1 VEFDQRIASEAN
13 MDVLSQMTPR
23 ITPRISPRIAPRI
36 APRIVGRVAL
46 ASSLGLAA
54 CTSGSNTDSSTV
66 TVAGDV
72 PIAYAMR
79 ANTVTLNPLTGGPF
93 AAGGDLIIREKSSP
107 SAPEHNITASIT
119 QGKGDVADPSVS
131 YDGKKILFA
140 MNCPASNTST
150 TGGQPACTGHWNI
163 WEYDMT
169 TGALTGGTLRRITS
183 SASDDD
189 VAPSYL
195 AGGAG
200 LVISSNRQAASFPN
214 QALGHSY
221 YALDEYERERVF
233 NLHTMDPNCADNGV
247 HQSACIHQI
256 SFNQSHDRN
265 PVVRPDGTIM
275 YSRWDHVGD
284 RNRFTVFTTKPD
296 GTGLFVLYGAHDDV
310 NSFLH
315 PRDMDPNGP
324 YKGYIATDAMPL
336 DRTQEGGALMFINA
350 ADYTEENTPANK
362 SYPAQGGQM
371 QPTAQALNF
380 GAGIS
385 LYGRISSPYP
395 LRDGTN
401 RVLLAYAPCEVT
413 NAGVVVPCATLSAA
427 EIAKLS
433 MENRLIADIQADPIK
448 DNVPPSYAIYMFDPA
463 AQTWLIV
470 AAPPAGFMYDHPVPI
485 MATPEPAA
493 VQPTSLDSSLPA
505 GYGVLD
511 VQSVYDTDGLGR
523 MADPVL
529 APAVDA
535 PGCATAIAQTT
546 PSDPLDTRPSVADL
560 IKIKDPANAA
570 YQCAPVRFVR
580 VLRAVAPP
588 DGATGTR
595 DAIGDTNFEMQQLLG
610 YAPVQPDGSFTL
622 LVPAD
627 TPIGLQLLDS
637 EGRAFQMHTNWIQ
650 VRAGEHRACDGCHS
664 PRRGAAIN
672 TGTVANTVPAAWK
685 STMASQHQAGDT
697 MALTLSRVDS
707 TTLRYSNDPVYTDA
721 WADTTQPG
729 VTARPS
735 ISITYTGLPPTQIP
749 ANGII
754 NYPQQIQPI
763 WDAHGCNTSCHNSTD
778 PIGLDLSST
787 TAGTGRL
794 VSYESLLVGTP
805 MLNANGTPVTQ
816 IQDGVLVILRNP
828 ALVIPTG
835 SESDVIGVARKSRLT
850 EIVWG
855 ESLMTDAASQTAHPN
870 PPASA
875 PNHATILT
883 AAEKRLLAEWMDLG
897 GKYYNDPFNSASGV
911 RTVNSLSE
919 TVFAAQVEPILMKT
933 CAANCHQ
940 GVGSNQ
946 LPPPGTSFV
955 DNKLVLTGTASSDF
969 NVVLTM
975 ISNISCSAVTA
986 NPSPNLLVRM
996 PSTIPHPPGATG
1008 QTTAVLPFGSA
1019 DYNTIAGW
1027 IQAGCT
1033 TP

>member
-1 VEFDQRIASEAN
+1 MIASEVRMN
-13 MDVLSQMTPR
+13 VE
-23 ITPRISPRIAPRI
+23 
-36 APRIVGRVAL
+36 
-46 ASSLGLAA
+46 SSLKLQVLLWSAFASVIGLTA
-54 CTSGSNTDSSTV
+54 CSSGSNTDSSTV

-79 ANTVTLNPLTGGPF
+79 NNTVTLNPLTGGPF
-93 AAGGDLIIREKSSP
+93 APGGDLIIREKSSP
-107 SAPEHNITASIT
+107 SAPEHNITAQFT

-131 YDGKKILFA
+131 FDGKKLVFA
-140 MNCPASNTST
+140 MNCPASNSSKI
-150 TGGQPACTGHWNI
+150 GGQPACTGRWNI

-169 TGALTGGTLRRITS
+169 SGLTTGTFRRITS
-183 SASDDD
+183 SSNDDD

-195 AGGAG
+195 PGGAG
-200 LVISSNRQAASFPN
+200 FVMSSDRQAKSYPN

-233 NLHTMDPNCADNGV
+233 NLHTMDLNGGNI
-247 HQSACIHQI
+247 QQI

-265 PVVRPDGTIM
+265 PVVRPDGTVM

-315 PRDMDPNGP
+315 PRDMDANGP
-324 YKGYIATDAMPL
+324 YKGYIASDAMPL

-350 ADYTEENTPANK
+350 ANYTEQNTPANK
-362 SYPAQGGQM
+362 SYPAQGGQA
-371 QPTAQALNF
+371 QPTTQALNS
-380 GAGIS
+380 GTGIS
-385 LYGRISSPYP
+385 LYGRISAPFP
-395 LRDGTN
+395 LLDGTN
-401 RVLLAYAPCEVT
+401 RLLLAYAPCEVT
-413 NAGVVVPCATLSAA
+413 RSGVVVPCATLSAA
-427 EIAKLS
+427 EIARLNQN
-433 MENRLIADIQADPIK
+433 NRLIAQIQADPLQN
-448 DNVPPSYAIYMFDPA
+448 NVPPSYAIYMYDPS
-463 AQTWLIV
+463 AQTWLNV
-470 AAPPAGFMYDHPVPI
+470 AIPPAGFMYDHPVVI

-493 VQPTSLDSSLPA
+493 VAPTSLDSTLPA

-523 MADPVL
+523 MGAPVL
-529 APAVDA
+529 APAVDS

-546 PSDPLDTRPSVADL
+546 PSDPLDTRPTVADL

-588 DGATGTR
+588 DGGTGTR
-595 DAIGDTNFEMQQLLG
+595 QAIGDTNFEMQQLLG
-610 YAPVQPDGSFTL
+610 YAPVQPDGSVTL

-627 TPIGLQLLDS
+627 TPIALQALDP

-672 TGTVANTVPAAWK
+672 TGTVANTVPVSWK
-685 STMASQHQAGDT
+685 STMAGQHQSGDT
-697 MALTLSRVDS
+697 MALTLSRVNPS
-707 TTLRYSNDPVYTDA
+707 TMSYSNDPVYVDV
-721 WADTTQPG
+721 WADTTKAG

-735 ISITYTGLPPTQIP
+735 ISLTYSGLTAAQLPL
-749 ANGII
+749 NGII
-754 NYPQQIQPI
+754 NYPDQIQPI
-763 WDAHGCNTSCHNSTD
+763 WEASRANNSTCTNAGCHD
-778 PIGLDLSST
+778 SNDSIGLNLTRSI
-787 TAGTGRL
+787 AGTGRM
-794 VSYESLLVGTP
+794 VSYESLMVGTP

-816 IQDGVLVILRNP
+816 VEDGVLMIALNP

-850 EIVWG
+850 EIMWG
-855 ESLMTDAASQTAHPN
+855 ESLMTDAASQAAHPN
-870 PPASA
+870 PPTSV
-875 PNHATILT
+875 PNHATMLT
-883 AAEKRLLAEWMDLG
+883 AAEKRLLTEWMDLG
-897 GKYYNDPFNSASGV
+897 GKYYNDPFNGSSGLQM
-911 RTVNSLSE
+911 VNSLSE
-919 TVFAAQVEPILMKT
+919 ATFAAQIEPILMKT

-975 ISNISCSAVTA
+975 ISNLSCSD
-986 NPSPNLLVRM
+986 PSKIGSNLLLSM

-1008 QTTAVLPFGSA
+1008 QTTAVLPVGSA
-1019 DYNTIAGW
+1019 NYTTIYNW
-1027 IQAGCT
+1027 ILAGCT
-1033 TP
+1033 P

>member
-1 VEFDQRIASEAN
+1 MNVDSKLARQVSLWTALVSCI
-13 MDVLSQMTPR
+13 
-23 ITPRISPRIAPRI
+23 
-36 APRIVGRVAL
+36 GL
-46 ASSLGLAA
+46 ASCG
-54 CTSGSNTDSSTV
+54 SGDNTDSSTV

-79 ANTVTLNPLTGGPF
+79 NNAVTLNPLTGGPF

-107 SAPEHNITASIT
+107 SAPEHNMTAQFT
-119 QGKGDVADPSVS
+119 QGNGDVADPSVS
-131 YDGKKILFA
+131 FDGKKIVFA
-140 MNCPASNTST
+140 MNCPASNPSKIA
-150 TGGQPACTGHWNI
+150 GQPACTGRWNI

-169 TGALTGGTLRRITS
+169 NGGLTAGTFRRITS
-183 SASDDD
+183 SSNDDD
-189 VAPSYL
+189 VGPSYL
-195 AGGAG
+195 PGGAG
-200 LVISSNRQAASFPN
+200 FVMSSDRQAKSYPN

-233 NLHTMDPNCADNGV
+233 NLHTMDLNGGNI
-247 HQSACIHQI
+247 QQI

-265 PVVRPDGTIM
+265 PVVSPDGTIM

-296 GTGLFVLYGAHDDV
+296 GTGLFVLYGAHDEV

-324 YKGYIATDAMPL
+324 YKGYIASDAMPL

-350 ADYTEENTPANK
+350 ADYTEQNTPANK
-362 SYPAQGGQM
+362 SFAAQGGQM
-371 QPTAQALNF
+371 QPTSQPLNY
-380 GAGIS
+380 GTGIS
-385 LYGRISSPYP
+385 LYGRVSSPFP
-395 LRDGTN
+395 LRDGSN

-413 NAGVVVPCATLSAA
+413 RSGVVVPCATLSAA
-427 EIAKLS
+427 EVARLS
-433 MENRLIADIQADPIK
+433 QENRLIAQIQADPLQN
-448 DNVPPSYAIYMFDPA
+448 NVRPSYAIYMYDPG
-463 AQTWLIV
+463 AQTWLNV
-470 AAPPAGFMYDHPVPI
+470 AIPPAGFLYDHPVPI
-485 MATPEPAA
+485 MATPEPLA
-493 VQPTSLDSSLPA
+493 VAPTSLDSTLPA

-523 MADPVL
+523 MGDPVL
-529 APAVDA
+529 AAAVDS
-535 PGCATAIAQTT
+535 PGCATPIVQTA
-546 PSDPLDTRPSVADL
+546 PSDPLDTRPTVADL

-588 DGATGTR
+588 DGGTGTR
-595 DAIGDTNFEMQQLLG
+595 QAIGETNFEMQQLLG
-610 YAPVQPDGSFTL
+610 YAPVQPDGSVAL

-672 TGTVANTVPAAWK
+672 TGTVANAVPASWK
-685 STMASQHQAGDT
+685 SAMASQHQPGDT
-697 MALTLSRVDS
+697 MALTLSRVTP
-707 TTLRYSNDPVYTDA
+707 TTLNYSNDPVYTDV
-721 WADTTQPG
+721 WADTSQAG

-735 ISITYTGLPPTQIP
+735 ISITYAGLTTSQTPT
-749 ANGII
+749 NGII
-754 NYPQQIQPI
+754 NYPDQIQPI
-763 WDAHGCNTSCHNSTD
+763 WEATANRTGGACTTCHNSSD
-778 PIGLDLSST
+778 PIGLDLTST
-787 TAGTGRL
+787 IAGTGRL

-805 MLNANGTPVTQ
+805 MLNSNGTPVTQ
-816 IQDGVLVILRNP
+816 VEDGVLVIARNP

-850 EIVWG
+850 EILWG
-855 ESLMTDAASQTAHPN
+855 ESLMTDAASQAAHPN
-870 PPASA
+870 PPGSVA
-875 PNHATILT
+875 NHATMLT
-883 AAEKRLLAEWMDLG
+883 AAEKRLLTEWMDLG
-897 GKYYNDPFNSASGV
+897 AKYYNDPFNPASGLQM
-911 RTVNSLSE
+911 VNSLSMA
-919 TVFAAQVEPILMKT
+919 TFTAQIEPILMKT

-975 ISNISCSAVTA
+975 ISNVPSCSDSQIAA
-986 NPSPNLLVRM
+986 DIGKNLLLSM

-1008 QTTAVLPFGSA
+1008 QTTAVLPLGSA
-1019 DYNTIAGW
+1019 DYTTIANW
-1027 IQAGCT
+1027 IKAGCT
-1033 TP
+1033 P

>member
-1 VEFDQRIASEAN
+1 MELDQAIGSEAR
-13 MDVLSQMTPR
+13 MDVDSKVARQVKHWAALVSC
-23 ITPRISPRIAPRI
+23 
-36 APRIVGRVAL
+36 VGL
-46 ASSLGLAA
+46 ASCG
-54 CTSGSNTDSSTV
+54 SGDNTDSSTV
-66 TVAGDV
+66 TVAGNT

-79 ANTVTLNPLTGGPF
+79 NNTVTLNPLTGGPF
-93 AAGGDLIIREKSSP
+93 APGGDLIIREKSSP
-107 SAPEHNITASIT
+107 SAPEHNITAQFT

-131 YDGKKILFA
+131 FDGKKLVFA
-140 MNCPASNTST
+140 MNCPAANTSKI
-150 TGGQPACTGHWNI
+150 GGQPACTGRWNI

-169 TGALTGGTLRRITS
+169 NGGLSAGTLRRITS
-183 SASDDD
+183 SANDDD
-189 VAPSYL
+189 VAPAYL
-195 AGGAG
+195 PGGAG
-200 LVISSNRQAASFPN
+200 FVMSSNRQAKSYPN

-233 NLHTMDPNCADNGV
+233 NLHTMDLNGGNV
-247 HQSACIHQI
+247 QQI

-275 YSRWDHVGD
+275 YSRWDHVGG

-296 GTGLFVLYGAHDDV
+296 GTGLFVLYGAHDSV

-315 PRDMDPNGP
+315 PRDMDPSGP
-324 YKGYIATDAMPL
+324 YKGYIASDAMPL

-362 SYPAQGGQM
+362 SFAARGGQA
-371 QPTAQALNF
+371 QPTAQALNA
-380 GAGIS
+380 GTGIS
-385 LYGRISSPYP
+385 PYGRVSAPFP
-395 LRDGTN
+395 LRDGTG

-413 NAGVVVPCATLSAA
+413 RSGVVVPCATLSAA
-427 EIAKLS
+427 EIARLS
-433 MENRLIADIQADPIK
+433 QENRLIAQIQADPLQN
-448 DNVPPSYAIYMFDPA
+448 NVAPSYAIYMYDPS
-463 AQTWLIV
+463 AQTWLNV
-470 AAPPAGFMYDHPVPI
+470 AIPPAGFLYDHPVPI
-485 MATPEPAA
+485 VATAEPAA
-493 VQPTSLDSSLPA
+493 VAPTSLDSTLPA

-523 MADPVL
+523 MGDPVL
-529 APAVDA
+529 APAVDSPA
-535 PGCATAIAQTT
+535 CATSIAQTT
-546 PSDPLDTRPSVADL
+546 PSDPLDTRPTVADL

-588 DGATGTR
+588 DGGTGTR
-595 DAIGDTNFEMQQLLG
+595 QAIGDTEFEMQQLLG
-610 YAPVQPDGSFTL
+610 YAPVQPDGSFAL

-627 TPIGLQLLDS
+627 TPIALQLLDS

-672 TGTVANTVPAAWK
+672 TGAVANTVPASWK
-685 STMASQHQAGDT
+685 SAMAGQHQPGDT
-697 MALTLSRVDS
+697 MALTLSRV
-707 TTLRYSNDPVYTDA
+707 TPATLNYASDPVYTDV
-721 WADTTQPG
+721 WADTTQAG

-735 ISITYTGLPPTQIP
+735 ISITYAGIPTSQVP
-749 ANGII
+749 SNGII
-754 NYPQQIQPI
+754 NYPDQIQPI
-763 WDAHGCNTSCHNSTD
+763 WEATANRPNGACISCHNSSD
-778 PIGLDLSST
+778 PIGLDLT
-787 TAGTGRL
+787 NTIAGTGRL

-805 MLNANGTPVTQ
+805 MLNASGTPVTQ
-816 IQDGVLVILRNP
+816 VEDGVLVIARNP

-850 EIVWG
+850 EIMWG
-855 ESLMTDAASQTAHPN
+855 ESLMTDAASQAAHPN
-870 PPASA
+870 PPANV
-875 PNHATILT
+875 NHATMLT
-883 AAEKRLLAEWMDLG
+883 AAEKRLLTEWMDLA
-897 GKYYNDPFNSASGV
+897 GKYYNDPFNPSSGLQM
-911 RTVNSLSE
+911 VNSLSLSAF
-919 TVFAAQVEPILMKT
+919 TAQVEPILMKT

-975 ISNISCSAVTA
+975 ISNVPSCSDPQIATDIGK
-986 NPSPNLLVRM
+986 NLLLSM

-1008 QTTAVLPFGSA
+1008 QTTAVLPQASA
-1019 DYNTIAGW
+1019 DYNTITNW
-1027 IQAGCT
+1027 IKAGCT
-1033 TP
+1033 P